1 VGLWRESVGRYAGVS
16 DDLRGTSR
24 DSETL
29 NGSASA
35 LPKWRYVVHGC
46 HPLPAARHKT
56 WRSANF
62 VSAETAGGD
71 GIGTLTVG

>member
-1 VGLWRESVGRYAGVS
+1 VS

-35 LPKWRYVVHGC
+35 LPKWRYVVHVC
-46 HPLPAARHKT
+46 YSQSAARHKT
-56 WRSANF
+56 
-62 VSAETAGGD
+62 GGQQISFPPKLLAVT
-71 GIGTLTVG
+71 GLAL